1 MHWQYFTTTR
11 WTLPALKLFQA
22 DGVTFDFPGLFFA
35 FISQFKSAAA
45 IFGHLKP
52 LTMPQTRNFSD
63 DEMRQ
68 LGGDNVAGL
77 FPCDHH
83 IEPSA
88 TPTSSVHANP
98 DIVIDA
104 VEAPEG
110 CIEIATACCDA
121 AISKMPSFA
130 LFEDARSSIV
140 KRLIPPPRY
149 GFRNGVHIDGL
160 SVPTNV
166 L

>member
-1 MHWQYFTTTR
+1 MKQAPDR
-11 WTLPALKLFQA
+11 ILPALKSFQA
-22 DGVTFDFPGLFFA
+22 DSVSLVSRGLFFA
-35 FISQFKSAAA
+35 FISKFKSEAP
-45 IFGHLKP
+45 ILKS

-104 VEAPEG
+104 VQAPEG
-110 CIEIATACCDA
+110 CIEIAAACCEA

-149 GFRNGVHIDGL
+149 GFRNGVHIEGL
-160 SVPTNV
+160 SVPANV